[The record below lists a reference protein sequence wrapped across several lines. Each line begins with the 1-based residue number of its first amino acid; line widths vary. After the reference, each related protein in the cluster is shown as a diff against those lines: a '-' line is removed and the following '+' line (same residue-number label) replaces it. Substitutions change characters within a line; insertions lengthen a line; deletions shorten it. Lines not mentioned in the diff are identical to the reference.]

1 MVEKML
7 VNEYMSKSPVT
18 VQDNDVYH
26 NAFRVMEGTEIH
38 HLPVVNANSEV
49 VGILARR
56 DLQLAA
62 RFYRESPVEISE
74 IMHTPV
80 LTTPADGSL
89 SNAAQL
95 MMEQRIGC
103 LPVMDENNHLEGI
116 LTETDL
122 FRALRDLLNEK

>member
-1 MVEKML
+1 ML
-7 VNEYMSKSPVT
+7 VNDYMSKSPVT
-18 VQDNDVYH
+18 VRDDVIYH
-26 NAFRVMEGTEIH
+26 DAFRILEDTEMH
-38 HLPVVNANSEV
+38 HLPVVNSNSEV

-62 RFYRESPVEISE
+62 RFYRESPVEVSE

-80 LTTPADGSL
+80 LTTPSDVSL
-89 SNAAQL
+89 SSAARL

-103 LPVMDENNHLEGI
+103 LPVLDKNNHLEGM

-122 FRALRDLLNEK
+122 FRALRDLLDKK

>member
-1 MVEKML
+1 ML

-18 VQDNDVYH
+18 VRDSDVYL
-26 NAFRVMEGTEIH
+26 NAFRVLEDTEIH
-38 HLPVVNANSEV
+38 HLPVVNSNSEV

-80 LTTPADGSL
+80 MTTLSDGSL
-89 SNAAQL
+89 ASAAKL

-103 LPVMDENNHLEGI
+103 LPVLDENNHLVGI

-122 FRALRDLLNEK
+122 FRALRDLLDTK

>member
-1 MVEKML
+1 ML
-7 VNEYMSKSPVT
+7 VNEYMSRSPVT
-18 VQDNDVYH
+18 VRDSDVYH
-26 NAFRVMEGTEIH
+26 NAFRILEDTEMH
-38 HLPVVNANSEV
+38 HLPVVNASSEV

-80 LTTPADGSL
+80 LTTPADESL
-89 SNAAQL
+89 SHAAQL

-103 LPVMDENNHLEGI
+103 LPVLDENNHLEGI

-122 FRALRDLLNEK
+122 FRALRDLLEKN